1 MSMASNIGYIYQDIY
16 RDILNKISDST
27 FEAGERLPGELELS
41 KLYSCSRATIRKA
54 LSILEREGYVYK
66 KRGQGTFVKVNK
78 LDYNLNYLES
88 FTEQMLKSKRKPS
101 SELLMIEKTDD
112 VAVDVKQTLKL
123 NGNDKVYRVKRL
135 RYADEKI
142 MAYEITNI
150 RSDLCPDIQKYI
162 DDNSSLYDVYEKV
175 YGLKLK
181 YGDVSLEAIL
191 ADEEIGEILDIKINS
206 PVLLMNCNVYLEND
220 EPLYHVL
227 CYYIGERYA
236 FTARQYR

>member
-1 MSMASNIGYIYQDIY
+1 MENNIGYKYQDVY
-16 RDILNKISDST
+16 KDILSKISDST
-27 FEAGERLPGELELS
+27 FDAGERLPGELELS
-41 KLYSCSRATIRKA
+41 KLYFCSRATIRKA
-54 LSILEREGYVYK
+54 LLILECEGYVYK

-78 LDYNLNYLES
+78 LDYNLNYLEG
-88 FTEQMLKSKRKPS
+88 FTEQMLKSNRKPS

-142 MAYEITNI
+142 MAYEISNI

-181 YGDVSLEAIL
+181 YGDVSLEAVL
-191 ADEEIGEILDIKINS
+191 TDEEISEILDIKINS
-206 PVLLMNCNVYLEND
+206 PVLLMNCSVYLEND

-227 CYYIGERYA
+227 CYYVGERYA